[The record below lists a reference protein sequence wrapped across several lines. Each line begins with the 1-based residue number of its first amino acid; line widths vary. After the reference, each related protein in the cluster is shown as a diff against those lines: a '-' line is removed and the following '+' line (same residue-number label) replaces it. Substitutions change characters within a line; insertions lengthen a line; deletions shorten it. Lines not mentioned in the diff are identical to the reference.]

1 MSGVRQLIG
10 RVLPKATRRRIT
22 GWVRRYTRRPRVG
35 QAKLGELRRLSP
47 FSREWG
53 FDRGTPVDRYYA
65 ERFLSENS
73 ADIRGQ
79 VLEIGTDMYTRR
91 YGGRRVTRSEVL
103 HVSEGHPHVTIVGDL
118 TKPSLFQAETFDCV
132 ILTATLQF
140 IYDVRAAL
148 TTVHEA
154 LKPDGVLLCTVPGIS
169 PVSRYDMD
177 RWGDYWRFTTRS
189 LSRLLE
195 ERFPASDVTIKAY
208 GNVLAASAFLYG
220 LASEELDRSEL
231 DYLDPDYEVLLSVR
245 ARKLG
250 DAS

>member
-1 MSGVRQLIG
+1 MRGVRQLID
-10 RVLPKATRRRIT
+10 RVLPKARRRQLAA
-22 GWVRRYTRRPRVG
+22 WLRRYTRRPRLG
-35 QAKLGELRRLSP
+35 QARLGDLRRLSP

-65 ERFLSENS
+65 QHFLSENS
-73 ADIRGQ
+73 ADIRGH

-91 YGGRRVTRSEVL
+91 YGGQRVTRSEVL
-103 HVSEGHPHVTIVGDL
+103 HVSEHHPHVTIVGDL
-118 TKPSLFQAETFDCV
+118 TKPGLFQAETFDCV

-140 IYDVRAAL
+140 IYDVHAAL
-148 TTVHEA
+148 RTVHGA
-154 LKPDGVLLCTVPGIS
+154 LKPGGVLLCTVPGIS

-189 LSRLLE
+189 LSRLFE
-195 ERFPASDVTIKAY
+195 EMFPASDVTIKAY

-231 DYLDPDYEVLLSVR
+231 DHMDPDFEVLLSVR
-245 ARKLG
+245 ARKLE

>member
-1 MSGVRQLIG
+1 MGKVQQLIEG
-10 RVLPKATRRRIT
+10 LLPRATRRQIAA
-22 GWVRRYTRRPRVG
+22 WFRRHTRRPRVG
-35 QAKLGELRRLSP
+35 HAKLGDLRRLEP

-65 ERFLSENS
+65 EGFLARNS
-73 ADIRGQ
+73 ADIRGH

-91 YGGRRVTRSEVL
+91 YGGERVMRCEVL
-103 HVSEGHPHVTIVGDL
+103 HVSEEHPDVTIVGDL
-118 TKPSLFQAETFDCV
+118 TYSELFDAETFDCV

-148 TTVHEA
+148 MTVHRA
-154 LKPDGVLLCTVPGIS
+154 LKPGGVLLCTVPGIS

-189 LSRLLE
+189 LSRVLE
-195 ERFPASDVTIKAY
+195 ETFPANDVTVEAH
-208 GNVLAASAFLYG
+208 GNVLAAMAFLYG

-231 DYLDPDYEVLLSVR
+231 DHFDPDFEVLLAVR
-245 ARKLG
+245 ARKPG
-250 DAS
+250 AAS